1 MRWLDAITDIMDMN
15 LGKLKKMV
23 RDKEIWHAV
32 VHGQLNNHNN
42 IYIYDKTPQNLHIR
56 SHHPL
61 SFIS

>member
-42 IYIYDKTPQNLHIR
+42 IYILMTNPHKTCT
-56 SHHPL
+56 
-61 SFIS
+61 

>member
-32 VHGQLNNHNN
+32 AHGQLNNHNN
-42 IYIYDKTPQNLHIR
+42 IYILMTNPHKTCT
-56 SHHPL
+56 
-61 SFIS
+61 